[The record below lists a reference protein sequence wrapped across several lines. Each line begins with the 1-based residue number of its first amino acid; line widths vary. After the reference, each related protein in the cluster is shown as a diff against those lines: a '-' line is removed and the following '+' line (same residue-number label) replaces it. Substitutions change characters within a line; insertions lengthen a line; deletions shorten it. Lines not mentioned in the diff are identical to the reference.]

1 MSDSSNTTSYLLE
14 KEALGIGQAYNS
26 SVSSIQLDQPDG
38 IFETNEH
45 DQVNKEPCTDN
56 IIIVCCCGEK
66 SSMTNSSSD
75 INMGGDALTN
85 DYNAIQTMLSA
96 ISLNYID
103 NSTNNNN

>member
-1 MSDSSNTTSYLLE
+1 MY
-14 KEALGIGQAYNS
+14 
-26 SVSSIQLDQPDG
+26 SIQLVQSDG

-75 INMGGDALTN
+75 INMGGDTLTN